1 MAYNPYNDINQIY
14 KLKGQWNDANKNNDS
29 NKKNDIAKKAQEY
42 YAKLRSNNYGG
53 VADELAGSN
62 YDQSK
67 IINNY
72 YAKTGRTETRPYL
85 YSVGNKYGLSQN
97 DVDKLIKYDNDTGEI
112 SFGGKSVGKPDAV
125 VNGTSYWSDTSV
137 LDNAVNDYI
146 ARSGKSQPKSM
157 SVAQEN
163 DSLFKKYN
171 QEYED
176 LKNTNPFTTE
186 EAKSILAKYDLAGLQ
201 GRDNAAASGASS
213 NGGNID
219 SFSAANALRQ
229 QSALVNQGQQAVL
242 SAYQQKLDHARN
254 LLSDMGVN
262 IDRVYN
268 QDETTKNNDLSRDIA
283 VSELTGKV
291 HPNLRYNDN
300 PYFNKDG
307 DLINEN
313 IDYQSIVDAASEKL
327 KNAVNASEK
336 ADLEAT
342 IKYAKQARAHKVLNN
357 PAYAKY
363 ADTISLYAPDETA
376 DFQLSKE
383 QLASN
388 ERMADKTNQNQLDLL
403 EKEAEM
409 EIKKNQA
416 KSSPSNPQILAY
428 NHNQSSSGGNSSFFS
443 GSSNNKSSQ
452 TGLRTDSKGTYM
464 GDIKV
469 GDKNGKPL
477 LTLSQAQSLAKNGD
491 SSPQI
496 EYCLNYYGASAPASD
511 KTEKTDA
518 TYVGN
523 VKVGDKNGKPILTLE
538 QAQKEYE
545 KGNLSPQVEYALKY
559 NGITPNIANTL
570 DKDDIDDIAKAL
582 NEDIKK
588 RYGDRNSALV
598 PGVDGKYKPG
608 TVDVDY
614 IIKEVL
620 QMDEYTD
627 SQKKYILQD
636 RFGVTDKQ
644 IDNVLRDSH
653 Y

>member
-29 NKKNDIAKKAQEY
+29 DKKNDIAKKAQEY

-112 SFGGKSVGKPDAV
+112 SFSDKSVGKPDAV

-176 LKNTNPFTTE
+176 LKDTNPFTTE

-300 PYFNKDG
+300 PYFNKGG

-313 IDYQSIVDAASEKL
+313 IDYQSIIDAASEKL
-327 KNAVNASEK
+327 KSAVNASEK

-363 ADTISLYAPDETA
+363 ADTISLYTPDETA

-428 NHNQSSSGGNSSFFS
+428 NHNQSSSGGVTYPFKTPESS
-443 GSSNNKSSQ
+443 GKGDYAVNKMNLATKSD
-452 TGLRTDSKGTYM
+452 GRYL

-469 GDKNGKPL
+469 SDKGGKPI
-477 LTLSQAQSLAKNGD
+477 LTLSQAQ
-491 SSPQI
+491 
-496 EYCLNYYGASAPASD
+496 
-511 KTEKTDA
+511 
-518 TYVGN
+518 
-523 VKVGDKNGKPILTLE
+523 E
-538 QAQKEYE
+538 QLKA
-545 KGNLSPQVEYALKY
+545 GNLSPQVEYCLKY
-559 NGITPNIANTL
+559 YGVSTEIKKDNTVA
-570 DKDDIDDIAKAL
+570 DKDIKEIVDMLNKDIA
-582 NEDIKK
+582 D
-588 RYGDRNSALV
+588 RYGD
-598 PGVDGKYKPG
+598 
-608 TVDVDY
+608 
-614 IIKEVL
+614 
-620 QMDEYTD
+620 EYTALAKD
-627 SQKKYILQD
+627 SIDTYKLGNVDADYVIKKVLGADKYTDEQKKYILQNK
-636 RFGVTDKQ
+636 FGITDNQ
-644 IDNVLRDSH
+644 INNVLRDNH

>member
-14 KLKGQWNDANKNNDS
+14 KLKGQWNDANNNNDA
-29 NKKNDIAKKAQEY
+29 NKKNDIAKRAQEY
-42 YAKLRSNNYGG
+42 YAKLRSNNYGD
-53 VADELAGSN
+53 VADKLAGSN

-85 YSVGNKYGLSQN
+85 YSVGNKFGLSQN

-201 GRDNAAASGASS
+201 GRDNAAANGASS

-229 QSALVNQGQQAVL
+229 QSALINQGQQAVL

-268 QDETTKNNDLSRDIA
+268 QDETTKNNELSRDIA

-313 IDYQSIVDAASEKL
+313 IDYQSIIDTASEKL

-336 ADLEAT
+336 ADLETT

-388 ERMADKTNQNQLDLL
+388 ERIADKTNQNQLDLL
-403 EKEAEM
+403 EKEADM
-409 EIKKNQA
+409 EIKKNQS
-416 KSSPSNPQILAY
+416 KSSSSNPQILAY
-428 NHNQSSSGGNSSFFS
+428 NHNQSSSGGVTYPFKTPESSAK
-443 GSSNNKSSQ
+443 GDYAVDKMNLTTKSD
-452 TGLRTDSKGTYM
+452 GRYL

-469 GDKNGKPL
+469 GDKGGKPI
-477 LTLSQAQSLAKNGD
+477 LTLSQAQ
-491 SSPQI
+491 
-496 EYCLNYYGASAPASD
+496 
-511 KTEKTDA
+511 
-518 TYVGN
+518 
-523 VKVGDKNGKPILTLE
+523 E
-538 QAQKEYE
+538 QLKI
-545 KGNLSPQVEYALKY
+545 GNLSPQVEYCLKY
-559 NGITPNIANTL
+559 YGVSTEIKKDNTVA
-570 DKDDIDDIAKAL
+570 DKDIKEIVDMLNKDIA
-582 NEDIKK
+582 D
-588 RYGDRNSALV
+588 RYGD
-598 PGVDGKYKPG
+598 
-608 TVDVDY
+608 
-614 IIKEVL
+614 
-620 QMDEYTD
+620 EYTALAKD
-627 SQKKYILQD
+627 SIDTYKLGNVDADYVIKKVLGADKYTDEQKKYILQNK
-636 RFGVTDKQ
+636 FGITDNQ
-644 IDNVLRDSH
+644 INNVLRDNH

>member
-29 NKKNDIAKKAQEY
+29 DKKNDIAKKAQEY

-97 DVDKLIKYDNDTGEI
+97 DIDKLIKYDNDTGEI
-112 SFGGKSVGKPDAV
+112 SFSGKSVGKPDAV

-176 LKNTNPFTTE
+176 LKDTNPFTTE

-201 GRDNAAASGASS
+201 GRDNAAANGASS

-229 QSALVNQGQQAVL
+229 QSALINQGQQAVL

-300 PYFNKDG
+300 PYFNKNG

-313 IDYQSIVDAASEKL
+313 IDYQSIIDAASEKL
-327 KNAVNASEK
+327 KSAVNASEK

-363 ADTISLYAPDETA
+363 ADTISLYTPDETA

-428 NHNQSSSGGNSSFFS
+428 NHNQSSSGGVTYPFKTPESSAK
-443 GSSNNKSSQ
+443 GDYAVNKMNLATKSD
-452 TGLRTDSKGTYM
+452 GRYL

-469 GDKNGKPL
+469 SDKGGKPI
-477 LTLSQAQSLAKNGD
+477 LTLSQAQ
-491 SSPQI
+491 
-496 EYCLNYYGASAPASD
+496 
-511 KTEKTDA
+511 
-518 TYVGN
+518 
-523 VKVGDKNGKPILTLE
+523 E
-538 QAQKEYE
+538 QLKA
-545 KGNLSPQVEYALKY
+545 GNLSPQVEYCLKY
-559 NGITPNIANTL
+559 YGVSTEIKKDNTVA
-570 DKDDIDDIAKAL
+570 DKDIKEIVDMLNKDIA
-582 NEDIKK
+582 D
-588 RYGDRNSALV
+588 RYGD
-598 PGVDGKYKPG
+598 
-608 TVDVDY
+608 
-614 IIKEVL
+614 
-620 QMDEYTD
+620 EYTALAKD
-627 SQKKYILQD
+627 SIDTYKLGNVDADYVIKKVLGADKYTDEQKKYILQNK
-636 RFGVTDKQ
+636 FGITDNQ
-644 IDNVLRDSH
+644 INNVLRDNH

>member
-29 NKKNDIAKKAQEY
+29 DKKNDIAKKAQEY

-85 YSVGNKYGLSQN
+85 YSVGNKFGLSQN

-201 GRDNAAASGASS
+201 GRDNAAANGASS

-229 QSALVNQGQQAVL
+229 QSVLINQGQQAVL

-268 QDETTKNNDLSRDIA
+268 QDETTKNNELSRDIA

-313 IDYQSIVDAASEKL
+313 IDYQSIIDTASEKL

-336 ADLEAT
+336 ANLEAT
-342 IKYAKQARAHKVLNN
+342 IKYANQARNYKIANDPTLS
-357 PAYAKY
+357 KY
-363 ADTISLYAPDETA
+363 ADSMTLVAPDETA

-388 ERMADKTNQNQLDLL
+388 ERINDKNNQHELNLLDKSG
-403 EKEAEM
+403 EWD
-409 EIKKNQA
+409 IKKNQS
-416 KSSPSNPQILAY
+416 KSSSSNPQILAY
-428 NHNQSSSGGNSSFFS
+428 NHNQSSSGGVTYPFKTPESSAK
-443 GSSNNKSSQ
+443 GDYAVDKMNLITKSD
-452 TGLRTDSKGTYM
+452 GRYL

-469 GDKNGKPL
+469 SDKGGKPI
-477 LTLSQAQSLAKNGD
+477 LTLSQAQEQL
-491 SSPQI
+491 
-496 EYCLNYYGASAPASD
+496 
-511 KTEKTDA
+511 
-518 TYVGN
+518 
-523 VKVGDKNGKPILTLE
+523 KV
-538 QAQKEYE
+538 
-545 KGNLSPQVEYALKY
+545 GNLSPQVEYCLKY
-559 NGITPNIANTL
+559 YGVSTEIKKDNTVA
-570 DKDDIDDIAKAL
+570 DKDIKEIVDMLNKDIA
-582 NEDIKK
+582 D
-588 RYGDRNSALV
+588 RYGD
-598 PGVDGKYKPG
+598 
-608 TVDVDY
+608 
-614 IIKEVL
+614 
-620 QMDEYTD
+620 EYTALAKD
-627 SQKKYILQD
+627 SIDTYKLGNVDADYVIKKVLGADKYTDEQKKYILQNK
-636 RFGVTDKQ
+636 FGITDNQ
-644 IDNVLRDSH
+644 INNVLRDNH

>member
-14 KLKGQWNDANKNNDS
+14 KLKGQWNDANNNNDA
-29 NKKNDIAKKAQEY
+29 NKKNDIAKRAQEY
-42 YAKLRSNNYGG
+42 YAKLRSNNYGD
-53 VADELAGSN
+53 VADKLAGSN

-85 YSVGNKYGLSQN
+85 YSVGNKFGLSQN

-112 SFGGKSVGKPDAV
+112 SFGGKSVGKPNAV

-201 GRDNAAASGASS
+201 GRDNAAANGASS

-229 QSALVNQGQQAVL
+229 QSALINQGQQAVL

-268 QDETTKNNDLSRDIA
+268 QDETTKNNELSRDIA

-313 IDYQSIVDAASEKL
+313 IDYQSIIDTASEKL

-342 IKYAKQARAHKVLNN
+342 IKYAKQARAHKVLDN

-403 EKEAEM
+403 EKEADM
-409 EIKKNQA
+409 KIKKNQS
-416 KSSPSNPQILAY
+416 KSSSSNPQILAY
-428 NHNQSSSGGNSSFFS
+428 NHNQSSSGGVTYPFKTPESSAK
-443 GSSNNKSSQ
+443 GDYAVDKMNLTTKSD
-452 TGLRTDSKGTYM
+452 GRYL

-469 GDKNGKPL
+469 SDKGGKPI
-477 LTLSQAQSLAKNGD
+477 LTLSQAQ
-491 SSPQI
+491 
-496 EYCLNYYGASAPASD
+496 
-511 KTEKTDA
+511 
-518 TYVGN
+518 
-523 VKVGDKNGKPILTLE
+523 E
-538 QAQKEYE
+538 QLKI
-545 KGNLSPQVEYALKY
+545 GNLSPQVEYCLKY
-559 NGITPNIANTL
+559 YGVSTEIKKDNTVA
-570 DKDDIDDIAKAL
+570 DKDIKEIVDMLNKDIA
-582 NEDIKK
+582 D
-588 RYGDRNSALV
+588 RYGD
-598 PGVDGKYKPG
+598 
-608 TVDVDY
+608 
-614 IIKEVL
+614 
-620 QMDEYTD
+620 EYTALAKD
-627 SQKKYILQD
+627 SIDTYKLGNVDADYVIKKVLGADKYTDEQKKYILQNK
-636 RFGVTDKQ
+636 FGITDNQ
-644 IDNVLRDSH
+644 INNVLRDNH